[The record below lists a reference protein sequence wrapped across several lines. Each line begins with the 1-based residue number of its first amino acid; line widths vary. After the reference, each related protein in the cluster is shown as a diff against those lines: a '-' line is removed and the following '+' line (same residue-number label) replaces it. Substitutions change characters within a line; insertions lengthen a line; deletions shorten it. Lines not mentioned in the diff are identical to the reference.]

1 MGIEKKWEVRARGL
15 GPGTADLEPEGVLTL
30 ILWLTLSQT
39 PPPPP
44 LRPPR
49 PPPPRGP
56 LPPAVPTRLPVSGCH
71 VHELSGQ
78 PLHLPPP
85 APLLPSDEVLL
96 QGCVSP
102 CGALSCGPGPYLPD
116 ALPSFS
122 PRHPFRCGNKKCLQ
136 SPSEVPWGTVSPG
149 GEWQN
154 WAPPPPCFCSDAS
167 PRVALPG
174 PLPRTAPLPSRHP
187 LPLNSYFPFLGAAP
201 LASTAPGLFVLCLLR
216 WSGAPC
222 GGQRLRPAPVRPCVW
237 AERRARRRRCCSG
250 VGRVSKRHRA
260 GPGLWRALH
269 VNLFVASPSQLCE
282 GGSIIV
288 PSSRRGHCNQKGIVA
303 GRGHTFLG
311 AVSTRGRVRRERWP
325 VLPSGR

>member
-154 WAPPPPCFCSDAS
+154 WAPRLPVSAQTLAPEWPSQAPCPGQHPSRPGTLCPLTLISRFWAPRPWRPRHPACLFSVSCAGAGLPAGDSDSVQPPSVRVSGPSAELAAEGAAQVSAASASATEQGRACGARCTSICSWPLPAS
-167 PRVALPG
+167 SARGGLLLSRLPG
-174 PLPRTAPLPSRHP
+174 GDTAI
-187 LPLNSYFPFLGAAP
+187 
-201 LASTAPGLFVLCLLR
+201 
-216 WSGAPC
+216 
-222 GGQRLRPAPVRPCVW
+222 
-237 AERRARRRRCCSG
+237 RRA
-250 VGRVSKRHRA
+250 
-260 GPGLWRALH
+260 L
-269 VNLFVASPSQLCE
+269 
-282 GGSIIV
+282 
-288 PSSRRGHCNQKGIVA
+288 
-303 GRGHTFLG
+303 
-311 AVSTRGRVRRERWP
+311 
-325 VLPSGR
+325 